1 MKSGFGRFAFGPAFR
16 LAFGLALGRAF
27 AMTPAHV
34 PAAGRPSE
42 SPDSGQARPQ
52 FETNFPAPRELESSV
67 RFWIDVFTRYSRD
80 QILLHDMDE
89 PGRIYAIV
97 DVTGLSPDIQS
108 QKKKRE
114 KKAAEERERI
124 SGALKRLAGRDAGD
138 TLGTDEE
145 KRLLAL
151 FGPAPAPEVLRR
163 SAERVRPQSGLR
175 ESFLDG
181 LVRSGRTLDEIRR
194 IFRERGLPEALVYL
208 PHVESSFNHLA
219 VSKAGAAGAWQFTR
233 DTGRLFMTV
242 DDAVDERFDPL
253 LSADAAARLLKRN
266 YEATGRW
273 PLAVTAY
280 NHGLVSIRRAMRELN
295 TDDLMEIIRAYE
307 AKPFGFASKNF
318 YAEFLAAVRVA
329 SDPEA
334 HFGPWVPLPP
344 DRFAAVELPLPLK
357 LDIVERVFGADRDT
371 LAALNPA
378 FRKAVLR
385 GEKEIP
391 RGYALRLPASTDV
404 RAAFEA
410 LTSIGLLPRGA
421 WRAWCRETAGDV
433 FRYVEPVIGGN
444 SHGFQTRS

>member
-1 MKSGFGRFAFGPAFR
+1 MAVVRPA
-16 LAFGLALGRAF
+16 
-27 AMTPAHV
+27 
-34 PAAGRPSE
+34 E
-42 SPDSGQARPQ
+42 SPAQMPALRPV
-52 FETNFPAPRELESSV
+52 ERDFPAPPELESGV

-97 DVTGLSPDIQS
+97 DVTGLSPDIRS
-108 QKKKRE
+108 QKQERE
-114 KKAAEERERI
+114 KKATDERDRI
-124 SGALKRLAGRDAGD
+124 SDRLKRLADRDAGD

-151 FGPAPAPEVLRR
+151 FGPPPTPEVLRR
-163 SAERVRPQSGLR
+163 SAERIRPQSGLR

-181 LVRSGRTLDEIRR
+181 LVRSGRYLGEIRR
-194 IFRERGLPEALVYL
+194 IFRENGLPEALVYL
-208 PHVESSFNHLA
+208 PHVESSFNYLA
-219 VSKAGAAGAWQFTR
+219 MSKAGAAGAWQFTR
-233 DTGRLFMTV
+233 STGRLFMTV
-242 DDAVDERFDPL
+242 DDAIDERFDPL
-253 LSADAAARLLKRN
+253 LSAEAAARLLKHN
-266 YEATGRW
+266 YESTGRW

-280 NHGLVSIRRAMRELN
+280 NHGLVSIRKAMRELN
-295 TDDLMEIIRAYE
+295 TDDLMEIIHAYE

-329 SDPEA
+329 SDPETY
-334 HFGPWVPLPP
+334 FGSFVPSPP
-344 DRFAAVELPLPLK
+344 DRFEVVELPLPLK
-357 LDIVERVFGADRDT
+357 LDTVKRVFAADVDT

-378 FRKAVLR
+378 FRKTVLR

-421 WRAWCRETAGDV
+421 WQAWCPETAGDV
-433 FRYVEPVIGGN
+433 FRYVEPEEGGN
-444 SHGFQTRS
+444 RHGFETPS

>member
-1 MKSGFGRFAFGPAFR
+1 MKSGFGRFALRFV
-16 LAFGLALGRAF
+16 FGLSLGRAF
-27 AMTPAHV
+27 AMTPAAF
-34 PAAGRPSE
+34 PAAVRPAE
-42 SPDSGQARPQ
+42 TPALGQARAQ
-52 FETNFPAPRELESSV
+52 FETDFPAPQELESSV

-80 QILLHDMDE
+80 QILLHDMDD

-97 DVTGLSPDIQS
+97 DVTGLSPDILS

-114 KKAAEERERI
+114 KKAGEERERI
-124 SGALKRLAGRDAGD
+124 SGALKRLAGRGAGD

-145 KRLLAL
+145 KRLLSL
-151 FGPAPAPEVLRR
+151 FGPVPAPEVIRR
-163 SAERVRPQSGLR
+163 SAERIRPQSGLS

-181 LVRSGRTLDEIRR
+181 LVRSGRYLNEIRR

-208 PHVESSFNHLA
+208 PHVESSFNHQA

-242 DDAVDERFDPL
+242 DDAIDERFDPL

-295 TDDLMEIIRAYE
+295 TDDLMEIIHAYE

-329 SDPEA
+329 SDPGA
-334 HFGPWVPLPP
+334 YFGSLALLPP
-344 DRFAAVELPLPLK
+344 DRFAVVELPVPLK
-357 LDIVERVFGADRDT
+357 LDSVKRVFGAGGDT

-385 GEKEIP
+385 GEKEIH
-391 RGYALRLPASTDV
+391 RGYALRLPVSTDL

-410 LTSIGLLPRGA
+410 LASLNYLPRGS
-421 WRAWCRETAGDV
+421 WRPWCRETAGEV
-433 FRYVEPVIGGN
+433 FRLIELEKEGERRN
-444 SHGFQTRS
+444 GFQTRS